1 MDDFFLK
8 IHINFR
14 RNSIKKV
21 NMDAEEFCTLI
32 KLVYWDAIYLLSFIG
47 GALHCKVPWVV
58 KLFLSEPL
66 RKTEQILY
74 CMNSAVQISIFQSYK
89 KD

>member
-1 MDDFFLK
+1 MNGFAKKINFSFIMDDFFLK

-32 KLVYWDAIYLLSFIG
+32 KLVY
-47 GALHCKVPWVV
+47 
-58 KLFLSEPL
+58 
-66 RKTEQILY
+66 
-74 CMNSAVQISIFQSYK
+74 
-89 KD
+89 